1 MFEGRA
7 GLPASLSSGGPFAP
21 SRPRPLLTGH
31 QQRHRGLSL
40 KHLLTN
46 SFSLSLDFL
55 HFHVDNSRCCKLTDD
70 GFDSFRLF
78 CFDGNGATQREIS
91 GRPPHFFRRLSR
103 NLADKLRQRSQ
114 TAQQPALPRPKRKSQ
129 NTSGLAQKFSS
140 GKSSFFGK
148 RGGPKECDGLGSLW
162 VCSST
167 GLAGGLTLDLERTQQ
182 QVGGRRRRRRRRVGP
197 RRKPGARESS
207 RRPSRQLRPPGLS
220 QGQALLLDFTMI

>member
-46 SFSLSLDFL
+46 SFSLSLDIL

-114 TAQQPALPRPKRKSQ
+114 TAQQPALPRPKRKLQ
-129 NTSGLAQKFSS
+129 NTSGLARNFLPENPL
-140 GKSSFFGK
+140 F
-148 RGGPKECDGLGSLW
+148 LGS
-162 VCSST
+162 
-167 GLAGGLTLDLERTQQ
+167 G
-182 QVGGRRRRRRRRVGP
+182 
-197 RRKPGARESS
+197 GARKSATGWAVCGCAVA
-207 RRPSRQLRPPGLS
+207 R
-220 QGQALLLDFTMI
+220 A